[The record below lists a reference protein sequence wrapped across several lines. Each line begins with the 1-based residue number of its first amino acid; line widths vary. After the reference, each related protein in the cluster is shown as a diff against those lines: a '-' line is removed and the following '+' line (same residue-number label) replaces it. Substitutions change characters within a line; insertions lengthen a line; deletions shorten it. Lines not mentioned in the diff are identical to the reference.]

1 MIALLTPLPV
11 RNLHASITMTIKKIA
26 LRDLD
31 WDDMRVFLAV
41 ARLGSLSSAARQLH
55 QDNSTISRRI
65 AQLELS
71 LGGALFERHRS
82 GLKPTEL
89 AQSIEQHAQAM
100 ECAMVGLREALG
112 GEAHEPFGQV
122 RVATMEGIGS
132 MYVARKLAPLV
143 QRYPEVRIELVT
155 SAQQVHVTRR
165 EADVFLSFF
174 KPAGSGLHTQSA
186 GKFSLYL
193 YGSQA
198 YFDRCGVPTSVTD
211 LEQHSFC
218 SYIDDLVQLD
228 AVRWLNEVITHPRLA
243 FQSTSMLAQMTAAS
257 SGIGLVLLPR
267 FAVVREVE
275 LRPVLADTVSVQREI
290 WVSAHHDLRY
300 SNRIRTVIDFLVQT
314 LTQDQGWLNSP
325 G

>member
-1 MIALLTPLPV
+1 
-11 RNLHASITMTIKKIA
+11 MTIKKIA

-41 ARLGSLSSAARQLH
+41 ARLGSLSGAARQLH

-89 AQSIEQHAQAM
+89 AESIEQHAQAM
-100 ECAMVGLREALG
+100 ECAMVGLREVLG
-112 GEAHEPFGQV
+112 GEVREPFGQV

-143 QRYPEVRIELVT
+143 QKYPEVRIELVT
-155 SAQQVHVTRR
+155 SSQQVHVTRR

-174 KPAGSGLHTQSA
+174 KPVASGLHTQSA
-186 GKFSLYL
+186 GMFSLYL

-198 YFDRCGVPTSVTD
+198 YFDRCGVPASVAD
-211 LEQHSFC
+211 LEKHSFC

-243 FQSTSMLAQMTAAS
+243 FQSSSMLAQMAAAS

-267 FAVVREVE
+267 FAVIREVE
-275 LRPVLADTVSVQREI
+275 LRPVLADTVCVQREI

-300 SNRIRTVIDFLVQT
+300 STRIRTVIDFLVHT

>member
-1 MIALLTPLPV
+1 MMALAPV
-11 RNLHASITMTIKKIA
+11 RNLHAALTMTIKKIA

-41 ARLGSLSSAARQLH
+41 ARLGSLSSAARHLH

-71 LGGALFERHRS
+71 LGGALFERHRT

-89 AQSIEQHAQAM
+89 AESIEQHAQAM

-112 GEAHEPFGQV
+112 GEAREPVGQV

-132 MYVARKLAPLV
+132 MYLARKLAPFV
-143 QRYPEVRIELVT
+143 HRYPEVKLELVT
-155 SAQQVHVTRR
+155 SAQLVHVTRR

-174 KPAGSGLHTQSA
+174 KPAGSGLHSQSA
-186 GKFSLYL
+186 GMFSLYL

-198 YFDRCGVPTSVTD
+198 YFDRCGVPASVTD
-211 LEQHSFC
+211 LEHHSFC
-218 SYIDDLVQLD
+218 SYVDDLVQLD

-267 FAVVREVE
+267 FAVVRESE
-275 LRPVLADTVSVQREI
+275 LRPVLADSVSVHREL

-300 SNRIRTVIDFLVQT
+300 SNRIRTVLDFLVHT

>member
-1 MIALLTPLPV
+1 LPFGCFWPV
-11 RNLHASITMTIKKIA
+11 RKLHASITMTIKKIA

-89 AQSIEQHAQAM
+89 AESIEQHAQAM

-112 GEAHEPFGQV
+112 GEAREPFGQV

-132 MYVARKLAPLV
+132 MYLARKLAPLV
-143 QRYPEVRIELVT
+143 QRYPEVKIELVT

-174 KPAGSGLHTQSA
+174 KPAASGLHTQSA
-186 GKFSLYL
+186 GTFSLYL

-243 FQSTSMLAQMTAAS
+243 FQSTSMLAQMTAAA

-300 SNRIRTVIDFLVQT
+300 SNRIRTVIDFLVHT